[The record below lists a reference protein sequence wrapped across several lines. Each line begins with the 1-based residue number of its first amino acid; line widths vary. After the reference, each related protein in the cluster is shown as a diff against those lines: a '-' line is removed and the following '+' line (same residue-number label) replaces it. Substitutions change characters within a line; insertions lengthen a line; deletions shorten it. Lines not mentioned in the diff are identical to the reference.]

1 MEKHYGEKLDI
12 INLNIAQFL
21 AIAMGA
27 DPYNVVGIQ
36 THTVPVEPLFD
47 RLKLLSDE
55 DKKMIIENVSRKVDL
70 DNSADFN
77 MEADTIKVDFKKG
90 AK

>member
-1 MEKHYGEKLDI
+1 
-12 INLNIAQFL
+12 
-21 AIAMGA
+21 
-27 DPYNVVGIQ
+27 
-36 THTVPVEPLFD
+36 
-47 RLKLLSDE
+47 
-55 DKKMIIENVSRKVDL
+55 MIIENVSRKVDL